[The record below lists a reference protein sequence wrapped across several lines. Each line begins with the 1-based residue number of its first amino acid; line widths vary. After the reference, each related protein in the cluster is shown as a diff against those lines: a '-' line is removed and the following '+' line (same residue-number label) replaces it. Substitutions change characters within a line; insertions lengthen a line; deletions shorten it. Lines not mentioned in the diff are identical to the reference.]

1 MIPIRHIQHE
11 YLVYL
16 LDIFNNGLILNYF
29 SNTTVTG
36 SAEGVIFTLPVAYTK
51 TYGLIVG
58 SIVPQNQY
66 FGYAVGCKKSLT
78 QFTAG
83 VSQYSNLVSVITI
96 GF

>member
-16 LDIFNNGLILNYF
+16 LDIFNNGLIMNYF
-29 SNTTVTG
+29 TNSTVTG
-36 SAEGVIFTLPVAYTK
+36 AVDGVVLTLPIAYTK

-58 SIVPQNQY
+58 SIVAQPQY
-66 FGYAVGCKKSLT
+66 FGYGVGWKKSLT

-96 GF
+96 GY